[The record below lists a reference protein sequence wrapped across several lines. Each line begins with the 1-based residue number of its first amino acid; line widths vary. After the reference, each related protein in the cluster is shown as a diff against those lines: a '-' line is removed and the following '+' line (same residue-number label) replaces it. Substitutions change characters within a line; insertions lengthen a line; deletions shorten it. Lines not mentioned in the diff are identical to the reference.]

1 MSSNN
6 NNNTAYTLAII
17 HEALTPSSL
26 GGVMQLATGII
37 IKVDSAAWKEC
48 LTEINEACAYGW
60 RIFDSNRQKG
70 DVTAEEAKARN
81 ISLCFSQQ
89 HCCHRVGTYK
99 IVAKNRPVQ
108 KKSKKVDCKCTLHVR
123 GYYAY
128 PQYYEFP
135 FDCLDCLHEI
145 LQQFQNSSKA
155 PRQIRVDMLKA
166 ADTFGRKSH
175 RKINYHDIWNIM
187 NKDLDGSEASEEGF
201 HCFTG
206 RLSYSQDSSLF
217 ACGFVS
223 LDQQIRMKNSKAFLI
238 GRGWPVAYM
247 ITNDRS
253 TGPIVEWLQQLRNSG
268 FLIGPEQFTI
278 DCCPSEVNAITRI
291 FNPTRTKIQFYVFH
305 VTQAWNRHLASV
317 SVPGNTPGENQIFVF
332 LQMITAFQL
341 DYGDQSK
348 FMDYFTRNWYTKDK
362 MKVWSR
368 SFKGRQYSHMLTNNY
383 IESWHNQL
391 KTMFLGRVRNKRL
404 DKLVFVLVND
414 VEYYLNQEF
423 ERVVQGNGTM
433 SPFFKQQRLR
443 ELEAE
448 EVDEEARSDM
458 MTGPITLENSG
469 NCRYMVCSFVE
480 GASVGYSIEVTEDN
494 LIMSCTC
501 YDFEKRHQ
509 PSATA
514 FWSKEEASYSQVKQ
528 IYDQTRAQA
537 ESESALLQGI
547 EGNEL
552 EIKEEAA
559 NKKKRKFVL
568 DISEIQSQVNLKSKK
583 LDVKLTVEDKL

>member
-128 PQYYEFP
+128 PQYYEFVIEKYHINHVP
-135 FDCLDCLHEI
+135 DDFLDDI
-145 LQQFQNSSKA
+145 LAFRLPRLFARNSATISKFFQ
-155 PRQIRVDMLKA
+155 
-166 ADTFGRKSH
+166 G
-175 RKINYHDIWNIM
+175 
-187 NKDLDGSEASEEGF
+187 
-201 HCFTG
+201 
-206 RLSYSQDSSLF
+206 SSLIKNCIIF
-217 ACGFVS
+217 TKIIWGLSGFGW
-223 LDQQIRMKNSKAFLI
+223 IRSFRRSI

>member
-1 MSSNN
+1 M
-6 NNNTAYTLAII
+6 
-17 HEALTPSSL
+17 
-26 GGVMQLATGII
+26 
-37 IKVDSAAWKEC
+37 
-48 LTEINEACAYGW
+48 
-60 RIFDSNRQKG
+60 
-70 DVTAEEAKARN
+70 
-81 ISLCFSQQ
+81 
-89 HCCHRVGTYK
+89 
-99 IVAKNRPVQ
+99 
-108 KKSKKVDCKCTLHVR
+108 
-123 GYYAY
+123 
-128 PQYYEFP
+128 
-135 FDCLDCLHEI
+135 
-145 LQQFQNSSKA
+145 
-155 PRQIRVDMLKA
+155 
-166 ADTFGRKSH
+166 
-175 RKINYHDIWNIM
+175 
-187 NKDLDGSEASEEGF
+187 AS
-201 HCFTG
+201 T
-206 RLSYSQDSSLF
+206 
-217 ACGFVS
+217 
-223 LDQQIRMKNSKAFLI
+223 
-238 GRGWPVAYM
+238 
-247 ITNDRS
+247 
-253 TGPIVEWLQQLRNSG
+253 VEKFC

-291 FNPTRTKIQFYVFH
+291 FNPTRTKIQFCVFH

-332 LQMITAFQL
+332 LQMVAAFQL

-391 KTMFLGRVRNKRL
+391 KTVFLGRVRNKRL

-423 ERVVQGNGTM
+423 ERVVQGNGAM

-514 FWSKEEASYSQVKQ
+514 FWSKEEAPYSQVKQ
-528 IYDQTRAQA
+528 IYDQTRAQS

-547 EGNEL
+547 EGDYNTKL
-552 EIKEEAA
+552 VSNIMVGKRCTTFDKIFINIKRESIRDS
-559 NKKKRKFVL
+559 NNVKFKYAQ
-568 DISEIQSQVNLKSKK
+568 SEIDYIIKHVSGILQNIFSMDHRLSIDWDTTSLV
-583 LDVKLTVEDKL
+583 VKESRQGYAAFRPDCIIITHKGVEVGTVEVKSLNACKTLINVDAFR